1 MNQLKAI
8 ESKIFEL
15 RGQKVMLDRDLAQMY
30 GVETRIL
37 NQAVKRNISRF
48 PEDFMFQLNEEE
60 WRNLKSQIVIS
71 SWGGVRK
78 NPLAFTE
85 QGVAMLSSVLKS
97 EIAIQVNIMRAF
109 VSVRKMLNQPPA
121 DSFAVLEKRV
131 AKLEQYMDEVIG
143 DFNDINEDTRMQLE
157 LINESLAELQTG
169 NRKSEN
175 GIRRKIGFK

>member
-71 SWGGVRK
+71 NSIRMVLRRK
-78 NPLAFTE
+78 PLAFTE
-85 QGVAMLSSVLKS
+85 QGVA
-97 EIAIQVNIMRAF
+97 E
-109 VSVRKMLNQPPA
+109 
-121 DSFAVLEKRV
+121 
-131 AKLEQYMDEVIG
+131 LEQYMDEVIG

-157 LINESLAELQTG
+157 PINESLAELQTG
-169 NRKSEN
+169 NKKSEN